1 MFKKNF
7 FFYPCCVG
15 DRSIFTAS
23 TSKLSQI
30 SLNDTLYL
38 DFVDNDRNIL
48 EYTEITECEGILFG
62 SVILPSTPL
71 KYQLSGYDIEG
82 NIFSHL
88 VSDFLITFEYPDFQI
103 SLIGSPM
110 VVVNPG
116 KQSLVRMSIQNTKE
130 GPKNLVVSATA
141 TTTVGIDVEFLEDDV
156 VSLPPQT
163 EIELSFYLIASDS
176 VIEGETLNLGFS
188 VTDECINVSTSLSFQ
203 TIVKTPIEFKVTD
216 KTSKSLLFEWIPPNI
231 LGNITNYT
239 LSLDFVNGTITTI
252 VFDESTISYLLE
264 GLVPYQL
271 VYVGITAQTDSNE
284 TAANA
289 PVPIRTE
296 KSGN

>member
-1 MFKKNF
+1 MFKLF
-7 FFYPCCVG
+7 FPLFVG
-15 DRSIFTAS
+15 DMSIFTAS

-48 EYTEITECEGILFG
+48 QYTEITECEGILSG

-71 KYQLSGYDIEG
+71 QYQLRGYDIEG
-82 NIFSHL
+82 NPFSHL

-116 KQSLVRMSIQNTKE
+116 KQSLVRMFIQNTKE
-130 GPKNLVVSATA
+130 GPKNLVVSATV
-141 TTTVGIDVEFLEDDV
+141 TTTVGIDVEFVDNV
-156 VSLPPQT
+156 VSLIPQT
-163 EIELSFYLIASDS
+163 EVELSFYLIANNS
-176 VIEGETLNLGFS
+176 VIEGQMFNLSFV
-188 VTDECINVSTSLSFQ
+188 VTDECTNVSTYMSFQ
-203 TIVKTPIEFKVTD
+203 AIVKTPIEFNVAD
-216 KTSKSLLFEWIPPNI
+216 KTSNSLLFEWIPPNI
-231 LGNITNYT
+231 PGNITSYT

-271 VYVGITAQTDSNE
+271 VYVGIIAQSNSNK
-284 TAANA
+284 TAAND
-289 PVPIRTE
+289 PIPIRTE
-296 KSGN
+296 GKPMIYT

>member
-1 MFKKNF
+1 M
-7 FFYPCCVG
+7 
-15 DRSIFTAS
+15 
-23 TSKLSQI
+23 
-30 SLNDTLYL
+30 

-188 VTDECINVSTSLSFQ
+188 VTDECINLLLCH
-203 TIVKTPIEFKVTD
+203 
-216 KTSKSLLFEWIPPNI
+216 SKL
-231 LGNITNYT
+231 
-239 LSLDFVNGTITTI
+239 
-252 VFDESTISYLLE
+252 
-264 GLVPYQL
+264 
-271 VYVGITAQTDSNE
+271 
-284 TAANA
+284 
-289 PVPIRTE
+289 
-296 KSGN
+296 